1 MRITIT
7 FLFAALIACFAV
19 HAAEKG
25 PLTLHPKVTPLP
37 TDAMGPFVR
46 LADNRIL
53 AVDKNLVRASSDEG
67 ATWETWPLEVGM
79 NFESAMSGRCCSPA
93 RERSSWRA

>member
-1 MRITIT
+1 MRIAVTI
-7 FLFAALIACFAV
+7 LFTTLIISSAI

-46 LADNRIL
+46 LTDNRIL
-53 AVDKNLVRASSDEG
+53 AVDKNLVRASSDDG
-67 ATWETWPLEVGM
+67 ATWETWPL
-79 NFESAMSGRCCSPA
+79 
-93 RERSSWRA
+93 